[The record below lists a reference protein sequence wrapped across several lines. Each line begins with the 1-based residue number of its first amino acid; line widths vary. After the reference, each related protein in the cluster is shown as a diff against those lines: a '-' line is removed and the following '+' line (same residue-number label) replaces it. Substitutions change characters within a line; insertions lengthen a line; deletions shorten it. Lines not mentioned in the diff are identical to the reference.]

1 MFWKDTKS
9 GLKAS
14 YEVSRKIAASK
25 KPHNIG
31 EELILPCCRDITLNV
46 LGSSELQKLK
56 HVSLSNDTV
65 RKRITELS
73 DNILSQVV
81 SKIQNSI
88 FNYFTIQIDE
98 TMDVA
103 NLAQLCVFVRY
114 VYNQHLEDKFLFC
127 KTLSTKTT
135 AREIFDKVDGFF

>member
-14 YEVSRKIAASK
+14 DEVSRKIAASK

-31 EELILPCCRDITLNV
+31 EELILPCCRDIISNV

-65 RKRITELS
+65 RRRITELS

-88 FNYFTIQIDE
+88 FNYFAIQIDE
-98 TMDVA
+98 TTDVA
-103 NLAQLCVFVRY
+103 RAVERTVRARY
-114 VYNQHLEDKFLFC
+114 QH
-127 KTLSTKTT
+127 
-135 AREIFDKVDGFF
+135 